1 MPSPDT
7 GSVSPS
13 SHTII
18 ANVSV
23 LFGTVIFLVQMWGG
37 ASLEH
42 TLMTAGGAGVA
53 AYLILAIGYAAA
65 RRIVQNGGPFETNVE
80 DHTSGE
86 ESSSESEPEPTEN
99 VPETQ
104 AA

>member
-7 GSVSPS
+7 SSVSPS
-13 SHTII
+13 YHTII
-18 ANVSV
+18 ANMSV

-37 ASLEH
+37 APLEH
-42 TLMTAGGAGVA
+42 TLVTTAGAGVS

-65 RRIVQNGGPFETNVE
+65 RRIVLNGVPFETNSE
-80 DHTSGE
+80 DHASGE
-86 ESSSESEPEPTEN
+86 ESSGESEPEPTEN